1 MRDAWRLSVGT
12 LTAIPVP
19 PPADTERATS
29 RAAMLLA
36 PLAVLPLGILVGLST
51 WAAHAA
57 GLPPLAAGFVTVG
70 LLALG
75 SRALHWD
82 GLADT
87 VDGLTASYDRNRA
100 LEVMR
105 SGTAGPAGVVAVVV
119 VAGTQASALAGLG
132 ATASGAVLAGLSVC
146 VSRCALAL
154 TCRAGVPA
162 ARQVGLGVVAA
173 GTVPLAAA
181 ALSWVL
187 AAVLVAGVAHWAGGD
202 LGHALAAVVGAAMVV
217 LLVVRTSV
225 RRLGGV
231 TGDVYGA
238 CVELALATLLL
249 VAR

>member
-1 MRDAWRLSVGT
+1 VRDAWRLSVGT

-19 PPADTERATS
+19 PPAEVARATS

-36 PLAVLPLGILVGLST
+36 PLAVVPLGVLVAVCC
-51 WAAHAA
+51 WAGHAA
-57 GLPPLAAGFVTVG
+57 QLPPLATGFVTVG

-87 VDGLTASYDRNRA
+87 VDGLTASYDRTRA
-100 LEVMR
+100 LQVMR
-105 SGTAGPAGVVAVVV
+105 SGTTGPAGVVAVVV

-132 ATASGAVLAGLSVC
+132 ATAPGAVLAGALVC

-154 TCRAGVPA
+154 TCRVGVPA
-162 ARQVGLGVVAA
+162 ARLEGLGAPAA
-173 GTVPLAAA
+173 GTVPLAGAA
-181 ALSWVL
+181 ASWVL
-187 AAVLVAGVAHWAGGD
+187 AAVVVGGVAHWVGGD
-202 LGHALAAVVGAAMVV
+202 WSRALAAVVAAAVVV
-217 LLVVRTSV
+217 LLVVRVSV

-238 CVELALATLLL
+238 SIELALATLLL
-249 VAR
+249 VVQ

>member
-1 MRDAWRLSVGT
+1 VRDAWRLSVGT

-19 PPADTERATS
+19 PPADIARATS
-29 RAAMLLA
+29 GTAMLLA
-36 PLAVLPLGILVGLST
+36 PLAVLPLGVLVGLST
-51 WAAHAA
+51 WAGHAA
-57 GLPPLAAGFVTVG
+57 QVPPLALGFVTVG

-87 VDGLTASYDRNRA
+87 VDGLAASYDRTRA
-100 LEVMR
+100 LQVMR

-132 ATASGAVLAGLSVC
+132 ATVRGAVLAGALVC

-154 TCRAGVPA
+154 TCRVGVPA
-162 ARQVGLGVVAA
+162 ARQDGLGVVTA
-173 GTVPLAAA
+173 GTVPLAGAA
-181 ALSWVL
+181 GSWGL
-187 AAVLVAGVAHWAGGD
+187 AAVLVGGVAHWGSGD
-202 LGHALAAVVGAAMVV
+202 LGHALVAVVAAAVVV
-217 LLVVRTSV
+217 LLVVRVSV

-238 CVELALATLLL
+238 SIELALATLLL
-249 VAR
+249 VVR